1 MNSFFSPKKHAKFAT
16 DEKWFIWVIHPSDDG
31 NVTSSVEHFY
41 PDPLMCRLLDIPAPT
56 SDSKSDPCQAKIVF
70 KSEIQTFIYQSIRDS
85 QANNVNT
92 SMLEGAF
99 EGLEHEASAAFE
111 DLAPGLVIIS
121 IYEQI

>member
-1 MNSFFSPKKHAKFAT
+1 M
-16 DEKWFIWVIHPSDDG
+16 IYLGHPSDDG

-56 SDSKSDPCQAKIVF
+56 SDSKSNLCQAKIVF

-99 EGLEHEASAAFE
+99 EGLAHEASAAFE
-111 DLAPGLVIIS
+111 DLASGLVIS
-121 IYEQI
+121 LVHVGSRKFVSQYFTFS

>member
-1 MNSFFSPKKHAKFAT
+1 M
-16 DEKWFIWVIHPSDDG
+16 IYLGHPSDDG
-31 NVTSSVEHFY
+31 NVTNSVEHFY

-56 SDSKSDPCQAKIVF
+56 SDSKSNPCQAKIVF

-99 EGLEHEASAAFE
+99 EALAHEAASAAFE
-111 DLAPGLVIIS
+111 DLASGLVIS
-121 IYEQI
+121 LVHVGSRKFVSQYFTFS